1 MPQVIPTRDEIVR
14 MTPKQR
20 DRARRLIWAILA
32 ETDRHIDRESQRR
45 DDAKA
50 FGEAVRQRARDLEA
64 YMPKDPPWVTAA
76 RRQALLEATT

>member
-1 MPQVIPTRDEIVR
+1 MPQIIPTRDEITR

-32 ETDRHIDRESQRR
+32 ETDRHIERESRAR

-50 FGEAVRQRARDLEA
+50 FGEAVRQRARDLEQ
-64 YMPKDPPWVTAA
+64 YMPQDPPWVTAA
-76 RRQALLEATT
+76 RRQALMEATS

>member
-1 MPQVIPTRDEIVR
+1 MPQIIPTRDEMTR
-14 MTPKQR
+14 MTPQQR
-20 DRARRLIWAILA
+20 SRARRLIWAILA
-32 ETDRHIDRESQRR
+32 ETDRHIERESRAR

-64 YMPKDPPWVTAA
+64 YTPKDPPWITTA

>member
-32 ETDRHIDRESQRR
+32 ETDRHLDRESQRR
-45 DDAKA
+45 DDAQA

-64 YMPKDPPWVTAA
+64 YIPKDPPWVTAA
-76 RRQALLEATT
+76 RRQALLEATS

>member
-1 MPQVIPTRDEIVR
+1 MPQVIPTRDEILR

-45 DDAKA
+45 DDAQA

-64 YMPKDPPWVTAA
+64 YIPKDPPWVTAA
-76 RRQALLEATT
+76 RRQALLEATS

>member
-45 DDAKA
+45 DDAQA

-76 RRQALLEATT
+76 RRQALLEATS

>member
-45 DDAKA
+45 DDTKA
-50 FGEAVRQRARDLEA
+50 FGEAARQRARDLEA
-64 YMPKDPPWVTAA
+64 YIPKDPPWVTAA
-76 RRQALLEATT
+76 RRQALLEATS

>member
-45 DDAKA
+45 DDAQA

-64 YMPKDPPWVTAA
+64 YIPKDPPGVTAA
-76 RRQALLEATT
+76 RRQALLEATS

>member
-1 MPQVIPTRDEIVR
+1 MPQVIPTREDLIR

-32 ETDRHIDRESQRR
+32 ETDRHIERESQRR

>member
-1 MPQVIPTRDEIVR
+1 MPQVIPTRDDLTR

-32 ETDRHIDRESQRR
+32 ETDRHIDRQHKAR
-45 DDAKA
+45 DDARA
-50 FGEAVRQRARDLEA
+50 FGEAVRERARDLEH
-64 YMPKDPPWVTAA
+64 YIPKDPPWITAA

>member
-50 FGEAVRQRARDLEA
+50 FGEAVLQRARDLEA
-64 YMPKDPPWVTAA
+64 YIPKDPLWVTAA
-76 RRQALLEATT
+76 RRQALLEATS

>member
-1 MPQVIPTRDEIVR
+1 MPQVIPTQDELVR

-32 ETDRHIDRESQRR
+32 ETDRHIDRESKRR
-45 DDAKA
+45 DDAQA

-64 YMPKDPPWVTAA
+64 YIPKDPPWVTAA
-76 RRQALLEATT
+76 RRQALLEATS

>member
-1 MPQVIPTRDEIVR
+1 MPQIIPTHDEITR
-14 MTPKQR
+14 MTPQQR
-20 DRARRLIWAILA
+20 ARARRLIWAILA

-64 YMPKDPPWVTAA
+64 YIPKDPPWVTAA
-76 RRQALLEATT
+76 RRQALLEATS

>member
-45 DDAKA
+45 DDAQA
-50 FGEAVRQRARDLEA
+50 FGEAVRQRACDLEA
-64 YMPKDPPWVTAA
+64 YIPKDPPWVTAA
-76 RRQALLEATT
+76 RRQELLEAIS

>member
-1 MPQVIPTRDEIVR
+1 MPQVIPTRDELVR
-14 MTPKQR
+14 MSPKQR

-32 ETDRHIDRESQRR
+32 ETDRHIDRESRRR

-64 YMPKDPPWVTAA
+64 YIPHDPPWITAA
-76 RRQALLEATT
+76 RRQALMEATS

>member
-1 MPQVIPTRDEIVR
+1 MPQLIPTRDEIIG

-20 DRARRLIWAILA
+20 AKTRRLIWGVLA
-32 ETDRHIDRESQRR
+32 ETDRHIDRESQRH

-64 YMPKDPPWVTAA
+64 YMPKDPPWITAQ
-76 RRQALLEATT
+76 RRQALLEAIA